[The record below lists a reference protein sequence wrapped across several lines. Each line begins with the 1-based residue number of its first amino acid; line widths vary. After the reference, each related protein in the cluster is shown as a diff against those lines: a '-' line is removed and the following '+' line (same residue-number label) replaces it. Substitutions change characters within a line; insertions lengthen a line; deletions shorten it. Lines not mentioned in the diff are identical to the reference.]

1 MWYLST
7 VSSFGLLILGIGK
20 GSPTIEKKKQASE
33 LHPTSNYPSLRSS
46 HILRQSIW
54 DPPRLLFFPLLQPH
68 SVPYSFSKYVIL
80 HMLKTVRSE
89 KMYMNDDAL
98 VAAVELSHKV
108 YGHSSYLFSCPLHPP
123 SVIPT
128 GIPIA
133 HPSCV
138 SSSLRLDV

>member
-1 MWYLST
+1 
-7 VSSFGLLILGIGK
+7 
-20 GSPTIEKKKQASE
+20 
-33 LHPTSNYPSLRSS
+33 
-46 HILRQSIW
+46 
-54 DPPRLLFFPLLQPH
+54 
-68 SVPYSFSKYVIL
+68 
-80 HMLKTVRSE
+80 MLKTVRSE

-108 YGHSSYLFSCPLHPP
+108 YGHSSYLFSCPLHSP

-138 SSSLRLDV
+138 SVVLSAILVFKDNIFLVHLHM